1 MRLRPAAAA
10 EIHGS
15 SRGRRRADCRGRL
28 QTDRLRGVTSSSV
41 SGRLGRLE
49 RLDSR
54 DERDACDAHDERNV
68 ARGSADTDDRSRV
81 RRRKINRDRNRSRGD
96 ATLEPPQPP
105 IELTPLV
112 ACDPNTPMEVLWHIA
127 REIPE
132 LRRWLVA
139 HPQADAALLEYV
151 AQAGG
156 PGVNEALTV
165 LLDG

>member
-10 EIHGS
+10 RGS
-15 SRGRRRADCRGRL
+15 SRKHRRADYRRRE
-28 QTDRLRGVTSSSV
+28 QTDRLRETTAGSAN
-41 SGRLGRLE
+41 GRLGRLE
-49 RLDSR
+49 QLDSR
-54 DERDACDAHDERNV
+54 NEHDTRCDAYDAHDERSGTGAAN
-68 ARGSADTDDRSRV
+68 RSRV
-81 RRRKINRDRNRSRGD
+81 QRRKVDRNRSRGD

>member
-10 EIHGS
+10 RGS
-15 SRGRRRADCRGRL
+15 SRKRQRVDYRRRE
-28 QTDRLRGVTSSSV
+28 QTDRLRETTTGSAN
-41 SGRLGRLE
+41 GRLGRLE
-49 RLDSR
+49 QLDSR
-54 DERDACDAHDERNV
+54 NERDTRCDAYDAHDERSGTG
-68 ARGSADTDDRSRV
+68 AIDRSRV
-81 RRRKINRDRNRSRGD
+81 QRRKVDRNRSRGD